1 MNYILVDNDST
12 INIIPLK
19 IMKKLWIPIYVY
31 ILKTISFWH
40 THKIKIDLGPNKKP
54 WYKPYPS

>member
-31 ILKTISFWH
+31 ILKTISFCH

-54 WYKPYPS
+54 